1 MATLTGLIL
10 TLKQT
15 EAQQLL
21 KIVGITY
28 GYTLTCAAVECE
40 RNASFD
46 ISVDI
51 LGDDVVAD
59 DVLASGVDRHIV
71 ECGGTPAPPIE
82 MQRSFVVGQ
91 SLLDEDVGT
100 DEIKLRIRAR
110 DAAGDEIVADTG
122 IVRGTF

>member
-1 MATLTGLIL
+1 VATLTGLIL
-10 TLKQT
+10 TLSQT

-21 KIVGITY
+21 KVVGISY
-28 GYTLTCAAVECE
+28 GYTLTCDAVECE

-51 LGDDVVAD
+51 LGDDVVTD
-59 DVLASGVDRHIV
+59 DVLAGGVDRHIV
-71 ECGGTPAPPIE
+71 ECGGRSAAPIE
-82 MQRSFVVGQ
+82 MRRGFIVGQ

-122 IVRGTF
+122 VVRGSF

>member
-21 KIVGITY
+21 KIVDVVY
-28 GYTLTCAAVECE
+28 SYTLTCTTVEWE

-59 DVLASGVDRHIV
+59 DVLATGVDRHIV
-71 ECGGTPAPPIE
+71 ECGGRPPQPIE

-91 SLLDEDVGT
+91 SLLNEDVGT
-100 DEIKLRIRAR
+100 DEIKLRIRAL

-122 IVRGTF
+122 VVFGNF